1 MKLDLSRYFPVGIER
16 RKYIARL
23 IHSAAIALIYSMSF
37 LVRMAGAHGE
47 LYTELADGTRVL
59 IKGAAAP
66 DFAELLRE
74 SVLGG
79 SMLGF
84 LALAALDLL
93 LAAYFYYYH
102 YQGSRSIYL
111 MRRLPQRGE
120 LHRRCL
126 AFPIFSV
133 LALLL
138 LMALTTAAYFLI
150 YMSVMPAE
158 CVRPGQLG
166 RLFGF

>member
-16 RKYIARL
+16 RRELRRL
-23 IHSAAIALIYSMSF
+23 LYAALAALLYSMGF
-37 LVRMAGAHGE
+37 LVRLAGAHGE
-47 LYTELADGTRVL
+47 LYTELRDGTRVL
-59 IKGAAAP
+59 IKGAVAE
-66 DFAELLRE
+66 DFARLLR
-74 SVLGG
+74 G
-79 SMLGF
+79 SMIGF
-84 LALAALDLL
+84 WVMAGAALLW
-93 LAAYFYYYH
+93 ASYFYGYH

-166 RLFGF
+166 RLFGV

>member
-16 RKYIARL
+16 RRELRRL
-23 IHSAAIALIYSMSF
+23 LYAALAALLYSMGF
-37 LVRMAGAHGE
+37 LVRLAGAHGE
-47 LYTELADGTRVL
+47 LYTELRDGTRVL
-59 IKGAAAP
+59 IKGAVAE
-66 DFAELLRE
+66 DFARLLR
-74 SVLGG
+74 G
-79 SMLGF
+79 SMIGF
-84 LALAALDLL
+84 WVMAGAALLW
-93 LAAYFYYYH
+93 ASYFYGYH

>member
-16 RKYIARL
+16 RRELRRL
-23 IHSAAIALIYSMSF
+23 LYAALAALLYSMGF
-37 LVRMAGAHGE
+37 LVRLAGAHGE
-47 LYTELADGTRVL
+47 LYTELRDGTRVL
-59 IKGAAAP
+59 IKGAVAE
-66 DFAELLRE
+66 DFARLLR
-74 SVLGG
+74 G
-79 SMLGF
+79 SMIGF
-84 LALAALDLL
+84 WVMAGAALLW
-93 LAAYFYYYH
+93 ASYFYGYH

-166 RLFGF
+166 RLVGF